1 MDKGACRR
9 REDRGVIAYET
20 GLAIGRLCARIE
32 WLRIQ
37 LSILQGEQ
45 SQMSPQASD
54 LVVEV
59 MRGGPMI
66 RKGMADVVQASIE
79 QALCQLDELGVE
91 RPASMRKVA

>member
-1 MDKGACRR
+1 MVEGTLGR
-9 REDRGVIAYET
+9 REDCRVIAYET

-37 LSILQGEQ
+37 LSILQGEK

-59 MRGGPMI
+59 MRGGPSI
-66 RKGMADVVQASIE
+66 RKGMADVVQASID
-79 QALCQLDELGVE
+79 QALGQLDELGVD
-91 RPASMRKVA
+91 RPASMRKVT